1 MMDIDKI
8 CINNLG
14 REVDYCEFKAMIVG
28 YNIVLGF
35 LILSMTNGY
44 GWESLEHGDI
54 ILLRSPLNVSY
65 VLANPKYYKKQ
76 LIL

>member
-1 MMDIDKI
+1 MDIKKI
-8 CINNLG
+8 CIANLG
-14 REVDYCEFKAMIVG
+14 KEINYGEFKGMVVG

-35 LILSMTNGY
+35 LILSMTNSY
-44 GWESLEHGDI
+44 GWDLLKHTDI

-65 VLANPKYYKKQ
+65 VLANPKYYKEQ

>member
-1 MMDIDKI
+1 M
-8 CINNLG
+8 
-14 REVDYCEFKAMIVG
+14 VVG

-35 LILSMTNGY
+35 LILSMTNSY
-44 GWESLEHGDI
+44 GWDLLKHTDI

-65 VLANPKYYKKQ
+65 VLANPKYYKEQ